1 VNENSI
7 VHTAPRRTTVK
18 INRRCEPERI
28 APDTYVI
35 RQLFGE
41 GMAPAAV
48 YVNSMVIAGSEP
60 VLVDT
65 GPAVARDEWMA
76 DVFSIVDPADV
87 RWVFLSHD
95 DADHVGN
102 LPQVLERCPNATLVT
117 NMFTIERMAADYLL
131 PIHRARIVN
140 DGDRFTAGDREL
152 VAVIP
157 PTFDSPTTRG
167 LLDTRTGVYW
177 GVDSF
182 GTPVPAE
189 VTDVAELDADFY
201 QAGFLQMNQLL
212 SPWSR
217 WLDGAKYGSHLDRV
231 RVLQA
236 SVVASAHGPAL
247 RGAQVGA
254 ALDMMAQLPGLPAVP
269 LPGQAELEALV
280 ALVTG
285 GQQAA

>member
-1 VNENSI
+1 MKV
-7 VHTAPRRTTVK
+7 
-18 INRRCEPERI
+18 NRRCDPELI

-41 GMAPAAV
+41 GLAPAAV
-48 YVNSMVIAGSEP
+48 YVNSMVIAGPEP
-60 VLVDT
+60 VIVDT
-65 GPAVARDEWMA
+65 GPSVARDDWLN

-102 LPQVLERCPNATLVT
+102 LQEVLDLCPKATLVT
-117 NMFTIERMAADYLL
+117 NMFTIERMAADHLL
-131 PIHRARIVN
+131 PIHRARIDN

-152 VAVIP
+152 VAVVP

-167 LLDTRTGVYW
+167 LLDTRTGVHW

-189 VTDVAELDADFY
+189 VTDVAELPADFY
-201 QAGFLQMNQLL
+201 QAGFLHMNRLL
-212 SPWSR
+212 SPWHK
-217 WLDGAKYGSHLDRV
+217 WLDGTKYGSHLDRV
-231 RVLQA
+231 RGLNA

-247 RGAQVGA
+247 RGDQIGT
-254 ALDMMAQLPGLPAVP
+254 ALDLLGQLPDMEAAP
-269 LPGQAELEALV
+269 LPGQAELEGLV
-280 ALVTG
+280 ALITTPA
-285 GQQAA
+285 QPAAA

>member
-1 VNENSI
+1 M
-7 VHTAPRRTTVK
+7 K
-18 INRRCEPERI
+18 INRRVEPERI

-41 GMAPAAV
+41 GIAPTAV
-48 YVNSMVIAGSEP
+48 YVNSMAIAGREP
-60 VLVDT
+60 VIVDT
-65 GPAVARDEWMA
+65 GPAVARDDWMA

-102 LPQVLERCPNATLVT
+102 LPEVLDMCPNATLVT

-140 DGDRFTAGDREL
+140 DGDRFTAGNRDL
-152 VAVIP
+152 LAVVP

-182 GTPVPAE
+182 GVPVPGE
-189 VTDVAELDADFY
+189 ITDVGELDHDFFE
-201 QAGFLQMNQLL
+201 AGFLQMNRLL
-212 SPWSR
+212 SPWHR
-217 WLDGAKYGSHLDRV
+217 WLDGAKYGSHIDRV
-231 RVLQA
+231 RRLG
-236 SVVASAHGPAL
+236 STVVASAHGPAL
-247 RGAQVGA
+247 RGDQIGT
-254 ALDMMAQLPGLPAVP
+254 ALDLLRQLPDMAPAV
-269 LPGQAELEALV
+269 LPDQEVLEMLV
-280 ALVTG
+280 AFITNPP
-285 GQQAA
+285 QPQAA

>member
-1 VNENSI
+1 M
-7 VHTAPRRTTVK
+7 K

-41 GMAPAAV
+41 GLAPAAV

-60 VLVDT
+60 VIVDT
-65 GPAVARDEWMA
+65 GPAVARDGWMA
-76 DVFSIVDPADV
+76 DVFSLVDPADV

-102 LPQVLERCPNATLVT
+102 LPQVLELCSNATLVT
-117 NMFTIERMAADYLL
+117 NMFSIERMAADYLL

-140 DGDRFTAGDREL
+140 DGDRFTAGDRDF
-152 VAVIP
+152 VAVVP

-182 GTPVPAE
+182 GTPVPTE
-189 VTDVAELDADFY
+189 ITDVAELDRDFY
-201 QAGFLQMNQLL
+201 QAGFLQMNRML
-212 SPWSR
+212 SPWHR
-217 WLDGAKYGSHLDRV
+217 WLDGAKYGTHLGRV
-231 RVLQA
+231 RSLGA
-236 SVVASAHGPAL
+236 SVVANAHGPSL
-247 RGAQVGA
+247 RGDQIGT
-254 ALDMMAQLPGLPAVP
+254 ALDMLGQLPGLPAAPV
-269 LPGQAELEALV
+269 PGQDVLEALV
-280 ALVTG
+280 AFITNPPATE
-285 GQQAA
+285 AA